1 MLKRENKRVNQRE
14 SPKIRVAPRV
24 KVKVRMKRVKGNHPS
39 HLRELQLRM
48 TNAFTA
54 AAMAISSVTA
64 GSFME
69 SQTPRR

>member
-1 MLKRENKRVNQRE
+1 MLKRENKRVNRKE

-24 KVKVRMKRVKGNHPS
+24 KVKVRMKRVKGSHPS

-54 AAMAISSVTA
+54 AATAISSVTA